1 MNKTILSSIGMFVA
15 GAAIG
20 SLVTWKLVKTKYE
33 QIAQEEIDS
42 VKEAFSKRGDKSSD
56 KEDEGIEEADSE
68 KKTFE
73 GIIDESCYKTESTDK
88 GEKKEMNNSDR
99 PYVITPEE
107 FGDSDYAIISLT
119 YYTDGTVTNEKN
131 KIVANVDELVGLDS
145 LNHFGEYEDD
155 SVFVRNDALQIDFE
169 ILKDWRDYS
178 EVM

>member
-33 QIAQEEIDS
+33 RIAQEEIDS
-42 VKEAFSKRGDKSSD
+42 VKEVFSKREEKSSEKD
-56 KEDEGIEEADSE
+56 IDEDNSE
-68 KKTFE
+68 TE
-73 GIIDESCYKTESTDK
+73 SLEDIIDESCYKTESTDK
-88 GEKKEMNNSDR
+88 EEKKEMHNSDR

-131 KIVANVDELVGLDS
+131 KIVANVDELIGLDS
-145 LNHFGEYEDD
+145 LDHFGEYEDD

>member
-15 GAAIG
+15 GATIG

-33 QIAQEEIDS
+33 RIAQEEIDS
-42 VKEAFSKRGDKSSD
+42 VKEVFSKREEKSSEKD
-56 KEDEGIEEADSE
+56 IDEDDSE
-68 KKTFE
+68 TE
-73 GIIDESCYKTESTDK
+73 SLEDIIDESCYKTESTDK
-88 GEKKEMNNSDR
+88 EEKKEMHNSDR

-131 KIVANVDELVGLDS
+131 KIVANVDELIGLDS
-145 LNHFGEYEDD
+145 LDHFGEYEDD

>member
-33 QIAQEEIDS
+33 RIAQEEIDS
-42 VKEAFSKRGDKSSD
+42 VKEVFSKREEKSSEKD
-56 KEDEGIEEADSE
+56 IDEDDSE
-68 KKTFE
+68 TE
-73 GIIDESCYKTESTDK
+73 SLEDIIDESCYKTESTDK
-88 GEKKEMNNSDR
+88 EEKKEMHNSDR

-119 YYTDGTVTNEKN
+119 CYTDGTVTNEKN
-131 KIVANVDELVGLDS
+131 KIVANVDELIGLDS
-145 LNHFGEYEDD
+145 LDHFGEYEDD

>member
-33 QIAQEEIDS
+33 RIAQEEIDS
-42 VKEAFSKRGDKSSD
+42 VKEVFSKREEKSSEKD
-56 KEDEGIEEADSE
+56 IDEDDSE
-68 KKTFE
+68 TE
-73 GIIDESCYKTESTDK
+73 SLEDIIDESCYKTESTDK
-88 GEKKEMNNSDR
+88 EEKKEMHNSDR

-131 KIVANVDELVGLDS
+131 KIVANVDELIGLDS
-145 LNHFGEYEDD
+145 LDHFGEYEDD

>member
-1 MNKTILSSIGMFVA
+1 MNKTILSNIGILVA

-42 VKEAFSKRGDKSSD
+42 VKEAFSKREEKSSE
-56 KEDEGIEEADSE
+56 KEIEEADSE

-73 GIIDESCYKTESTDK
+73 DIIDESCYKTESIDK
-88 GEKKEMNNSDR
+88 EEKKEMDNSDR

>member
-42 VKEAFSKRGDKSSD
+42 VKEAFSKREEKSSK
-56 KEDEGIEEADSE
+56 KEIDEDNSE
-68 KKTFE
+68 TE
-73 GIIDESCYKTESTDK
+73 RLEDIIDESCYKTESIDK
-88 GEKKEMNNSDR
+88 EEKKEMNNSDR

-131 KIVANVDELVGLDS
+131 KIVANVDELIGLDS
-145 LNHFGEYEDD
+145 LDHFGEYEDD

>member
-1 MNKTILSSIGMFVA
+1 MNKAILSNIGMFVA

-42 VKEAFSKRGDKSSD
+42 VKEAFSKREEKTSE
-56 KEDEGIEEADSE
+56 KEIDEDDSE
-68 KKTFE
+68 TE
-73 GIIDESCYKTESTDK
+73 SLEDIIYESCYKTESTDK
-88 GEKKEMNNSDR
+88 EEKKEMTNSDR

-131 KIVANVDELVGLDS
+131 KIVANVDELIGLDS
-145 LNHFGEYEDD
+145 LDHFGEYEDD

>member
-1 MNKTILSSIGMFVA
+1 MNKAILSNVGMFVA
-15 GAAIG
+15 GVAIG
-20 SLVTWKLVKTKYE
+20 SLATWKLVKTKYE

-42 VKEAFSKRGDKSSD
+42 VKEAFSKRGDKASE
-56 KEDEGIEEADSE
+56 KEIDEDDSE
-68 KKTFE
+68 TE
-73 GIIDESCYKTESTDK
+73 SLEDIIDESCYKTESTDK
-88 GEKKEMNNSDR
+88 EEKKEMNNSDR

-131 KIVANVDELVGLDS
+131 KIVANVDELIGLDS
-145 LNHFGEYEDD
+145 LDHFGEYEDD

>member
-1 MNKTILSSIGMFVA
+1 MNKTILSNIGMFVA

-42 VKEAFSKRGDKSSD
+42 VKEAFSKRGEKASE
-56 KEDEGIEEADSE
+56 KEIDEDDSE
-68 KKTFE
+68 TE
-73 GIIDESCYKTESTDK
+73 SLEDIIDESCYKTESTDK
-88 GEKKEMNNSDR
+88 EEKKEMNNSDR

-131 KIVANVDELVGLDS
+131 KIVANVDELIGLDS

>member
-1 MNKTILSSIGMFVA
+1 MNKTILSNIGMFVA
-15 GAAIG
+15 GVAIG

-42 VKEAFSKRGDKSSD
+42 VKEAFSKRGEKASE
-56 KEDEGIEEADSE
+56 KEIDEDDSE
-68 KKTFE
+68 KKSFDD
-73 GIIDESCYKTESTDK
+73 IIDESCYKTESTDK
-88 GEKKEMNNSDR
+88 EEKKEMNNSDR

-131 KIVANVDELVGLDS
+131 KIVANVDELIGLDS

>member
-33 QIAQEEIDS
+33 RIAQEEIDS
-42 VKEAFSKRGDKSSD
+42 VKEVFSKREEKSSEKD
-56 KEDEGIEEADSE
+56 IDEDDSE
-68 KKTFE
+68 TE
-73 GIIDESCYKTESTDK
+73 SLEDIIDESCYKTESTDK
-88 GEKKEMNNSDR
+88 EEKKEMNNSDR

-131 KIVANVDELVGLDS
+131 KIVANVDELIGLDS
-145 LNHFGEYEDD
+145 LDHFGEYEDD

>member
-1 MNKTILSSIGMFVA
+1 MNKTILSNIGMFVA

-42 VKEAFSKRGDKSSD
+42 VKEVFSKREEKSSEKD
-56 KEDEGIEEADSE
+56 IDEDDSE
-68 KKTFE
+68 TE
-73 GIIDESCYKTESTDK
+73 SLEDIIDESCYKTESTDK
-88 GEKKEMNNSDR
+88 EEKKEMHNSDR

-131 KIVANVDELVGLDS
+131 KIVANVDELIGLDS
-145 LNHFGEYEDD
+145 LDHFGEYEDD

>member
-1 MNKTILSSIGMFVA
+1 MNKTILSNIGMFVA

-42 VKEAFSKRGDKSSD
+42 VKKVFSKREEKSSEKD
-56 KEDEGIEEADSE
+56 IDEDDSE
-68 KKTFE
+68 TE
-73 GIIDESCYKTESTDK
+73 SLEDIIDESCYKTESTDK
-88 GEKKEMNNSDR
+88 EEKKEMHNSDR

-131 KIVANVDELVGLDS
+131 KIVANVDELIGLDS
-145 LNHFGEYEDD
+145 LDHFGEYEDD

>member
-33 QIAQEEIDS
+33 RIAQEEIDS
-42 VKEAFSKRGDKSSD
+42 VKEVFSKREEKSSEKD
-56 KEDEGIEEADSE
+56 IDEDDSE
-68 KKTFE
+68 TE
-73 GIIDESCYKTESTDK
+73 SLEDIIDESCYKTESTDK
-88 GEKKEMNNSDR
+88 EEKKEMNNSDR

-131 KIVANVDELVGLDS
+131 KIVANVDELIGLDS

>member
-1 MNKTILSSIGMFVA
+1 MNKTILSNIGMFVA

-33 QIAQEEIDS
+33 RIAQEEIDS
-42 VKEAFSKRGDKSSD
+42 VKEVFSKREEKSSEKD
-56 KEDEGIEEADSE
+56 IDEDDSE
-68 KKTFE
+68 TE
-73 GIIDESCYKTESTDK
+73 SLEDIIDESCYKTESTDK
-88 GEKKEMNNSDR
+88 EEKKEMNNSDR

-131 KIVANVDELVGLDS
+131 KIVANVDELIGLDS
-145 LNHFGEYEDD
+145 LDHFGEYEDD

>member
-33 QIAQEEIDS
+33 RIAQEEIDS
-42 VKEAFSKRGDKSSD
+42 VKEVFSKREEKSSEKD
-56 KEDEGIEEADSE
+56 IDEDDSE
-68 KKTFE
+68 ME
-73 GIIDESCYKTESTDK
+73 SLEDIIDESCYKTESTDK
-88 GEKKEMNNSDR
+88 EEKKEMHNSDR